1 MEGLLH
7 KYSIDQAYARNLDHK
22 VKAFEEKT
30 ATQKQIFLTM
40 ITTLG
45 LKRNFYSEELVDS
58 EVVLT
63 DLIS

>member
-22 VKAFEEKT
+22 VIDFEEKT
-30 ATQKQIFLTM
+30 ATRKQIFLTM